1 MFSVS
6 YERGVVFRPV
16 RFSVSVSNFFRFPAK
31 MCGRTVCGV
40 HKNASYTRDDTP
52 QSTAHSTHVH
62 MLSTC
67 TSTIYKAHTDTPEY
81 SATYIRV
88 QTR

>member
-40 HKNASYTRDDTP
+40 KQERELHERRHTTVNRTLHTC
-52 QSTAHSTHVH
+52 AHVKH
-62 MLSTC
+62 MYFNH
-67 TSTIYKAHTDTPEY
+67 I
-81 SATYIRV
+81 
-88 QTR
+88 